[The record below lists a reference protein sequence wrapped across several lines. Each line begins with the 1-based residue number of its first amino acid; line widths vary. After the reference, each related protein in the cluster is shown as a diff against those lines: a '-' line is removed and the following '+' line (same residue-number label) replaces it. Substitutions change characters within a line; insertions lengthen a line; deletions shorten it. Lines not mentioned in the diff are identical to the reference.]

1 MEEVTADV
9 MEMARELES
18 EEREGGTELLPSH
31 TLMDED
37 MRLMD
42 EVVS

>member
-18 EEREGGTELLPSH
+18 EEREGGTELPSH
-31 TLMDED
+31 TLMDKH